1 MKVCVCEEVRTAEKE
16 KKEQWRRE
24 KEREERERVGGRKGG
39 KDPFSSTYA
48 KELQF
53 DITQRCMEGH

>member
-24 KEREERERVGGRKGG
+24 KEREERERVGGWVERGERPLFVHVRKRA
-39 KDPFSSTYA
+39 P
-48 KELQF
+48 
-53 DITQRCMEGH
+53 I